1 MKKLNAFHTLSTMN
15 KTLNDEFNMRDFDI
29 LTMIL
34 SALYWRKNNGNIK
47 LVADKQ
53 VISYLINKKL
63 EFIWNEIQE
72 IEDYDINRNMFWAG
86 GKIFALKEQESP
98 IVMLDTDMI
107 VWNDIS
113 PKLKEKVVAI
123 HDEPIILDIYKGKDY
138 FKMKNNYVF
147 NDSFDW
153 TVHPSN
159 TALLYIEEEEFKD
172 FYCKESIKF
181 MRSSQDDS
189 DTLSYMVFA
198 EQRLLSMCAKLK
210 NINIGYM
217 IQYPKDLGSQDD
229 FTHLW
234 GYKKALE
241 YDESERKSFCRRCV
255 KRILKE
261 FPSESLLFVSED
273 FFYKYI

>member
-1 MKKLNAFHTLSTMN
+1 MKKINAFHTLSTMN

-153 TVHPSN
+153 TVYPSN
-159 TALLYIEEEEFKD
+159 TALLYIEDEEFKD
-172 FYCKESIKF
+172 FYCKESIRF

-189 DTLSYMVFA
+189 ATLSYMVFA

>member
-113 PKLKEKVVAI
+113 PKLKKKVVAI

-153 TVHPSN
+153 TVYPSN
-159 TALLYIEEEEFKD
+159 TALLYIEDEEFKD
-172 FYCKESIKF
+172 FYCKESIRF

-234 GYKKALE
+234 GYKKVLE

>member
-53 VISYLINKKL
+53 VISYVVNKKL

-113 PKLKEKVVAI
+113 SKLKEKVVAI

-153 TVHPSN
+153 TVYPSN
-159 TALLYIEEEEFKD
+159 TALLYIEDEEFKD
-172 FYCKESIKF
+172 FYCKESIRF

>member
-153 TVHPSN
+153 TVYPSN
-159 TALLYIEEEEFKD
+159 TALLYIEDEEFKD
-172 FYCKESIKF
+172 FYCKESIRF

-273 FFYKYI
+273 FFCKYI

>member
-47 LVADKQ
+47 LVADNQ

-113 PKLKEKVVAI
+113 PKLKKKVVAI

-153 TVHPSN
+153 TVYPSN
-159 TALLYIEEEEFKD
+159 TALLYIEDEEFKD
-172 FYCKESIKF
+172 FYCKESIRF

>member
-53 VISYLINKKL
+53 VISYVINKKL

-113 PKLKEKVVAI
+113 PKLKKKVVAI

-153 TVHPSN
+153 TVYPSN
-159 TALLYIEEEEFKD
+159 TALLYIEDDEFKD
-172 FYCKESIKF
+172 FYCKESIRF

>member
-15 KTLNDEFNMRDFDI
+15 RTLNDEFNMRDFDI

>member
-34 SALYWRKNNGNIK
+34 STLYWRKNNGNIK

-53 VISYLINKKL
+53 VISYVINKKL

-113 PKLKEKVVAI
+113 PKLKKKVVAI

-153 TVHPSN
+153 TVYPSN
-159 TALLYIEEEEFKD
+159 TALLYIEDEEFKD
-172 FYCKESIKF
+172 FYCKESIRF

-210 NINIGYM
+210 KINIGYM

>member
-1 MKKLNAFHTLSTMN
+1 MKKINAFHTLSTMN

>member
-217 IQYPKDLGSQDD
+217 IQYPKDLGNQDD

-234 GYKKALE
+234 GYKRALE

>member
-153 TVHPSN
+153 TVYPSN
-159 TALLYIEEEEFKD
+159 TALLYIEDEEFKD
-172 FYCKESIKF
+172 FYCKESIRF

-210 NINIGYM
+210 NINISYM

>member
-153 TVHPSN
+153 TVYPSN
-159 TALLYIEEEEFKD
+159 TALLYIEDEEFKD
-172 FYCKESIKF
+172 FYCKESIRF

>member
-98 IVMLDTDMI
+98 IVMLDKDMI

-113 PKLKEKVVAI
+113 SKLKEKVVAI

-147 NDSFDW
+147 NDRFDW
-153 TVHPSN
+153 TVYPSN
-159 TALLYIEEEEFKD
+159 TALLYIEDEEFKD
-172 FYCKESIKF
+172 FYCKESIRF

>member
-113 PKLKEKVVAI
+113 PKLKKKVVAI

-153 TVHPSN
+153 TVYPSN
-159 TALLYIEEEEFKD
+159 TALLYIEDEEFKD
-172 FYCKESIKF
+172 FYCKESIRF

>member
-123 HDEPIILDIYKGKDY
+123 HDEPIIPDIYKGKDY

-153 TVHPSN
+153 TVYPSN
-159 TALLYIEEEEFKD
+159 TALLYIEDEEFKD
-172 FYCKESIKF
+172 FYCKESIRF

-234 GYKKALE
+234 GYKKVLE

>member
-113 PKLKEKVVAI
+113 PKLKKKVVAI

-153 TVHPSN
+153 TVYPSN
-159 TALLYIEEEEFKD
+159 TALLYIEDEEFKD
-172 FYCKESIKF
+172 FYCKESIRF

-210 NINIGYM
+210 KINIGYM

>member
-34 SALYWRKNNGNIK
+34 STLYWRKNNGNIK

-53 VISYLINKKL
+53 VISYVINKKL
-63 EFIWNEIQE
+63 EVIWNEIQE

-113 PKLKEKVVAI
+113 PKLKKKVVAI

-153 TVHPSN
+153 TVYPSN
-159 TALLYIEEEEFKD
+159 TALLYIEDEEFKD
-172 FYCKESIKF
+172 FYCKESIRF

-210 NINIGYM
+210 KINIGYM

>member
-98 IVMLDTDMI
+98 IVMLDKDMI

-113 PKLKEKVVAI
+113 SKLKEKVVAI

-147 NDSFDW
+147 NDRFDW
-153 TVHPSN
+153 TVYPSN
-159 TALLYIEEEEFKD
+159 TALLYIEDEEFKD
-172 FYCKESIKF
+172 FYCKESIRF

-241 YDESERKSFCRRCV
+241 YDESESKSFCRRCV
-255 KRILKE
+255 NRILKE

>member
-1 MKKLNAFHTLSTMN
+1 MKKINAFHTLSTMN

-153 TVHPSN
+153 TVYPSN
-159 TALLYIEEEEFKD
+159 TALLYIEDEEFKD
-172 FYCKESIKF
+172 FYCKESIRF